1 MPSAAS
7 LDGQQNQMRADI
19 NLSWTAYQLRKDDP
33 EPFCE
38 VQRTVSMIYFD
49 AREVFASLLSCPT
62 INQDKD
68 FFYHGRDGAP
78 FSEPLRTSDLGDIDN
93 GRCYRRTHKALVRNP
108 GFDMI
113 LPCIAGMDKTH
124 IDVVEYCR
132 LSPFFASG
140 LLIHAVR
147 SQPSAIRILGYI
159 NHSTPAHKPDESIGP
174 AAFKNEFNK
183 TDQ

>member
-1 MPSAAS
+1 MI
-7 LDGQQNQMRADI
+7 Q
-19 NLSWTAYQLRKDDP
+19 NLSVKYNMKGLVPNESFLYLPYPK
-33 EPFCE
+33 
-38 VQRTVSMIYFD
+38 RTVSMIYFD

-68 FFYHGRDGAP
+68 FFSHERDGAP

-124 IDVVEYCR
+124 IDLVECMQMEPLFCQWPSYSCCTI
-132 LSPFFASG
+132 PTKCNPHSG
-140 LLIHAVR
+140 IYR
-147 SQPSAIRILGYI
+147 SQHPCTQA
-159 NHSTPAHKPDESIGP
+159 
-174 AAFKNEFNK
+174 
-183 TDQ
+183 